1 MKRGLQT
8 IVIGCAALFLPLS
21 GCGDPGEIP
30 FSVLGYG
37 GGEGPGSNAERG
49 SVLITEVG
57 WAGSLDDA
65 GNYHPEDVFI
75 ELQNKG
81 FRPVNMSRW
90 EILLTGARERTWLI
104 PESDREV
111 FPNEYIVIASTQTR
125 AFPDADFL
133 LPDFTIP
140 KSHWEITI
148 RDKDRRL
155 IEPVGNIDGPPFAG
169 GYDLVTVRS
178 MERSQVI
185 FGNFG
190 TLQRNWHYFTE
201 NVGRGKIAEGFRKF
215 TLGSPGEAN
224 SRDYSGSSSSGN
236 FE

>member
-1 MKRGLQT
+1 MKQLAK
-8 IVIGCAALFLPLS
+8 IFILSAALHLLS
-21 GCGDPGEIP
+21 GCNGDPGGIP

-49 SVLITEVG
+49 SVLISEVG
-57 WAGSLDDA
+57 WAGVVDDD
-65 GNYHPEDVFI
+65 GNYDPDDVFI

-90 EILLTGARERTWLI
+90 EILLAGARERTWLI
-104 PESDREV
+104 PENDREI
-111 FPNEYIVIASTQTR
+111 FPNEYVVIASTDTR
-125 AFPDADFL
+125 AFKDADFL
-133 LPDFTIP
+133 LPGFKLP

-155 IEPVGNIDGPPFAG
+155 IEPVGNIDGAPFAG

-178 MERSQVI
+178 MERSQII

-201 NVGRGKIAEGFRKF
+201 AQGRGKIAEGFRKF
-215 TLGSPGEAN
+215 TLASPGEAN